1 MGSEMCIR
9 DSAMT
14 EIKGDVLSVPTVPAD
29 IGITAAPMETVH
41 LRQVQM
47 HQQRLLPVKKNKP
60 IRG

>member
-1 MGSEMCIR
+1 
-9 DSAMT
+9 MT

-60 IRG
+60 IHDWLDAGSNETG

>member
-1 MGSEMCIR
+1 
-9 DSAMT
+9 MT
-14 EIKGDVLSVPTVPAD
+14 EIKGDVLSVLTVPAD
-29 IGITAAPMETVH
+29 IEITAAPMETVH